1 MYLKNSHAKR
11 ASSQVENWLF
21 VEEKIGLDVH
31 NGIAEF
37 HKKSVCIHNSSYI

>member
-21 VEEKIGLDVH
+21 VEEK
-31 NGIAEF
+31 
-37 HKKSVCIHNSSYI
+37 